1 MWPERGLSYQ
11 VLSFERFIYL
21 MTVNATTT
29 TWNTMGVCSR
39 NRLEKPKAD
48 VIHYLKHFAK
58 RSISQ
63 FTNNVPDFLWV
74 NVSVYMF
81 ILLLLFIGP
90 QLEYLPKIKER
101 HLSFLVFFFCFLWT
115 WTTVLWM
122 RSLRLFPPRKYSGSS
137 RRGAQIANE
146 ISSMQGVKRGR
157 TSRYCS
163 HSAVIMSIITSLW
176 RRLFIITS

>member
-1 MWPERGLSYQ
+1 
-11 VLSFERFIYL
+11 
-21 MTVNATTT
+21 
-29 TWNTMGVCSR
+29 MGVCSR

-101 HLSFLVFFFCFLWT
+101 HLSFLVFS
-115 WTTVLWM
+115 VDVN
-122 RSLRLFPPRKYSGSS
+122 Y
-137 RRGAQIANE
+137 
-146 ISSMQGVKRGR
+146 
-157 TSRYCS
+157 
-163 HSAVIMSIITSLW
+163 SAVDAVSSVISAKKI
-176 RRLFIITS
+176 